1 VRSIQIPLIL
11 IKSANK
17 KEKTLLI
24 YLAFLKSFT
33 NSDRLKFNNLNELKE
48 LTGISKGQLSK
59 VINILIQNKYIE
71 YFFHNKENLLHLKF
85 KSWKKIIEEFQKNIE
100 AHQKLKE
107 YLEFQRGNIIKP
119 KKNKK
124 IFIRRQKIKFLKI
137 EINFQNEDKHKFS
150 HVIKAIYK
158 KIIEQNL
165 KNQEYH
171 IEKKLYKYAIAEE
184 LFERHEKKIKEVL
197 KIPDS
202 EKKGA
207 ALQEFFK
214 KIKEK
219 QESRYFRK
227 LMRKG
232 ISEKKYF
239 FYRINLFKAS
249 LKNFSNFNYSK
260 DIFFKILSCRGIAK
274 HLNLSYVQANNVLN
288 ELNFELR
295 KYQLSDNEKKI
306 NYLKKRFEEYFYSGH
321 SCIFLRAY

>member
-1 VRSIQIPLIL
+1 VQSIQIPLIL
-11 IKSANK
+11 IKNANK

-24 YLAFLKSFT
+24 YLTFLKSFT
-33 NSDRLKFNNLNELKE
+33 NSDRLKFNNLNELKN

-71 YFFHNKENLLHLKF
+71 YFFHNNQNLWHLKF
-85 KSWKKIIEEFQKNIE
+85 KSWQKIIEEKTE
-100 AHQKLKE
+100 
-107 YLEFQRGNIIKP
+107 
-119 KKNKK
+119 KK
-124 IFIRRQKIKFLKI
+124 IRRQKIKFLKV
-137 EINFQNEDKHKFS
+137 EINFNDADKHKFS
-150 HVIKAIYK
+150 HVIKEIYK

-202 EKKGA
+202 LEKGA
-207 ALQEFFK
+207 ALQEIFK
-214 KIKEK
+214 KIKKK

-249 LKNFSNFNYSK
+249 LKNFSIFNFSK
-260 DIFFKILSCRGIAK
+260 DIFFKILTCRGIAK
-274 HLNLSYVQANNVLN
+274 HLNLSYVQANNILKA
-288 ELNFELR
+288 LNFDVR
-295 KYQLSDNEKKI
+295 KYQLSEEEKKI
-306 NYLKKRFEEYFYSGH
+306 NFFKIRFEEFFYSAH